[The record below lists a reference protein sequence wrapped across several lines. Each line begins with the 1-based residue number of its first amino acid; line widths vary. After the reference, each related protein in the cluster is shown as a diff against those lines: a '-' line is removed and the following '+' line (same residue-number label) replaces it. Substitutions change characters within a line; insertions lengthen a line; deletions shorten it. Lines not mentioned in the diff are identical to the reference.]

1 MKIDMF
7 TFKKRMIRQQE
18 VILSLFEIDKRRP
31 ERLLRK
37 NEKESSNVQIV
48 NLKNNLKD
56 LKEELIDKQH
66 REK

>member
-7 TFKKRMIRQQE
+7 TFKKCMIGQQE

>member
-7 TFKKRMIRQQE
+7 TFKKCMIGQQE

-56 LKEELIDKQH
+56 LKEELIAKQH

>member
-18 VILSLFEIDKRRP
+18 VILSLLEMDKRRL
-31 ERLLRK
+31 ERLLKK
-37 NEKESSNVQIV
+37 NEKESSNVHIV
-48 NLKNNLKD
+48 NLKNILKD
-56 LKEELIDKQH
+56 LKEELIVKQH